1 MVLCESSRCL
11 DTHYCVLLCLSHRL
25 VLCQNNVGQG
35 LHNVR
40 DHKAETL
47 SFLFVYSIIS
57 FGRRTVKYF
66 RDKMAESDGISLFQI
81 KILFWRNRGS
91 ERMTHNALHQGLED
105 GDSQT
110 VVFLPP
116 KTMPRHFH
124 HQKVLCDNA
133 NIYICIALK
142 KINTPVVNR
151 SSSLN

>member
-11 DTHYCVLLCLSHRL
+11 DTFVSCCVSLIGSFTAKKMLAKVCITCEIIRW
-25 VLCQNNVGQG
+25 
-35 LHNVR
+35 
-40 DHKAETL
+40 KAETL

-116 KTMPRHFH
+116 QTMPRHFH

-142 KINTPVVNR
+142 IINTPVVN
-151 SSSLN
+151 